1 MAKKFV
7 LKNYLVSVLRRAS
20 YRYPAR
26 SEAMRLA
33 RVERGLYKCAMC
45 TNLFNNKDIKLDHI
59 DPVVCPKQG
68 FIDWNTFISRLFV
81 QPNQYQVLCTSCHQG
96 KTNAEKA
103 IRKKYKLT
111 IGTKLA
117 SVKRNVN
124 KRERRRSK

>member
-1 MAKKFV
+1 MAKTFV

-26 SEAMRLA
+26 SEAMRTA

-45 TNLFNNKDIKLDHI
+45 NNLFNNKDIKLDHI
-59 DPVVCPKQG
+59 DPVVSPVDG

-81 QPNQYQVLCTSCHQG
+81 QPNQYQVLCTTCHQG

-111 IGTKLA
+111 NGMKIAK
-117 SVKRNVN
+117 VN
-124 KRERRRSK
+124 KEVTQTRKKK